1 MGSMS
6 TSAEQINS
14 RFDVHL
20 PDHQESNGA
29 TNGAPNEIDTPLGA
43 HPGDAPSGESRLG
56 KPAAP
61 MAPIMGLLLSPNLRA
76 AIAIGFF
83 LAYLATALT

>member
-1 MGSMS
+1 MVTMT
-6 TSAEQINS
+6 TSAEQLEN

-20 PDHQESNGA
+20 PDHLVSNEVDA
-29 TNGAPNEIDTPLGA
+29 TA
-43 HPGDAPSGESRLG
+43 DARLG
-56 KPAAP
+56 EAPRREMSETRPGNPAIA
-61 MAPIMGLLLSPNLRA
+61 LLVSPNLRA